1 MGSVIA
7 VHRLQGMQ
15 ALVVVAGRLSR
26 SGACGILVPC
36 PGIEP
41 VSPALQGRFFTT
53 VREVPCLFLLI
64 NVSFN
69 LLLVLLALCWM
80 MLGS

>member
-15 ALVVVAGRLSR
+15 ALVVVAGRLSC

-41 VSPALQGRFFTT
+41 VSPALQGRFLTT

-80 MLGS
+80 MLGP